1 MHLGLNGFHFF
12 SGQANSLAVGIGN
25 QFHVWVIAFPGHR
38 FHKMKC
44 GFDLIENFTSPVVLQ
59 DAPATFDGIV
69 LAVIGRVVSQANG
82 DLPLLGKS
90 NYAFQNWVRRL
101 LFSGPLSWLITNVLT
116 FGNRGRTFCH
126 HRSNTSTMKS
136 LVMLEA
142 VK

>member
-1 MHLGLNGFHFF
+1 
-12 SGQANSLAVGIGN
+12 
-25 QFHVWVIAFPGHR
+25 
-38 FHKMKC
+38 MKC

-101 LFSGPLSWLITNVLT
+101 LFSGPLSWLITNV
-116 FGNRGRTFCH
+116 FNFR
-126 HRSNTSTMKS
+126 KS
-136 LVMLEA
+136 RPDFLPPPLQYIDDEVA
-142 VK
+142 CDA